1 MKEILNRVVREL
13 EEGTIES
20 ISWEA
25 VIEETK
31 QGFRATDKRIVII
44 RYIRRKEVKG
54 GD

>member
-1 MKEILNRVVREL
+1 MKEILGRLAREL

-31 QGFRATDKRIVII
+31 QGIKATDKRIVII
-44 RYIRRKEVKG
+44 RYVRRKEAEG